1 MITYGH
7 TREESLDLMNKA
19 LDSYVIRG
27 MGRRREGRKQEAGSK
42 GGVGGRNWRRKEHK
56 RGKTRQAGRLD

>member
-42 GGVGGRNWRRKEHK
+42 GWVGGRKRRRKEHK